1 MYRLHFRLFTA
12 VLCAMGLSGCYTQ
25 LHQYAWQRAK
35 VVDEAWF
42 QPAEAELYQ
51 AGDTFY
57 TKAYHG
63 PGRGCYAGYPFHW
76 VMLRGTGMATFC
88 PDEEKAE
95 AVYLPL
101 TKQSAAD
108 VQNSLDKGA
117 PYVIRVEIC
126 EDSGGDLKQL
136 PDSARLLPVKTFCN
150 LGVTADR
157 TLRNHRMRSR
167 TDAHKYYA
175 YPLGALTAVAVDAPL
190 SIAGT
195 AATVAIGVVSLPIG
209 LTYRLIESCTTQEAE
224 SP

>member
-1 MYRLHFRLFTA
+1 MHRLHFRLFTA

-117 PYVIRVEIC
+117 PYVICPAQHRRHRSHRGHRGSVPAH
-126 EDSGGDLKQL
+126 QPHL
-136 PDSARLLPVKTFCN
+136 PACRGLHLP
-150 LGVTADR
+150 GYR
-157 TLRNHRMRSR
+157 I
-167 TDAHKYYA
+167 
-175 YPLGALTAVAVDAPL
+175 PL
-190 SIAGT
+190 SAM
-195 AATVAIGVVSLPIG
+195 
-209 LTYRLIESCTTQEAE
+209 
-224 SP
+224 

>member
-1 MYRLHFRLFTA
+1 MKTRIFRLLTA
-12 VLCAMGLSGCYTQ
+12 ALCALGLSGCYTQ

-42 QPAEAELYQ
+42 QPAEPELYQ
-51 AGDTFY
+51 VGNKFY
-57 TKAYHG
+57 TRAYHG
-63 PGRGCYAGYPFHW
+63 SGRGCYAGYPFHW

-88 PDEEKAE
+88 PDEEKLE
-95 AVYLPL
+95 TVYLPL
-101 TKQSAAD
+101 TEQSAAD

-117 PYVIRVEIC
+117 PYVTHVEIRI
-126 EDSGGDLKQL
+126 DSGGDLKQL
-136 PDSARLLPVKTFCN
+136 PESGRLLPVKAFLS

-157 TLRNHRMRSR
+157 TLKNHRMHPR

-195 AATVAIGVVSLPIG
+195 AATVAAGVAALPIG
-209 LTYRLIESCTTQEAE
+209 LTYRLIEACLPEKKSE
-224 SP
+224 

>member
-1 MYRLHFRLFTA
+1 M
-12 VLCAMGLSGCYTQ
+12 VS
-25 LHQYAWQRAK
+25 
-35 VVDEAWF
+35 E
-42 QPAEAELYQ
+42 
-51 AGDTFY
+51 
-57 TKAYHG
+57 
-63 PGRGCYAGYPFHW
+63 
-76 VMLRGTGMATFC
+76 C

-117 PYVIRVEIC
+117 PHVILVEIC
-126 EDSGGDLKQL
+126 EDSGGGLKQL
-136 PDSARLLPVKTFCN
+136 PDSARLLPMKTFCN

-175 YPLGALTAVAVDAPL
+175 YPL

-209 LTYRLIESCTTQEAE
+209 LT
-224 SP
+224 

>member
-1 MYRLHFRLFTA
+1 MNSRTIHLFTA
-12 VLCAMGLSGCYTQ
+12 ALCAMGLSGCYTN

-51 AGDTFY
+51 AGSTFY

-63 PGRGCYAGYPFHW
+63 PGRGCYVGYPFRW
-76 VMLRGTGMATFC
+76 AMLRGTGMATFC

-157 TLRNHRMRSR
+157 TLRNHRMHPR

-209 LTYRLIESCTTQEAE
+209 LTYRLVESCTSQEAE

>member
-76 VMLRGTGMATFC
+76 AMLRGTGMATFC

-95 AVYLPL
+95 AVYPPL
-101 TKQSAAD
+101 TEQSAAD

-136 PDSARLLPVKTFCN
+136 PDSARLLP
-150 LGVTADR
+150 
-157 TLRNHRMRSR
+157 
-167 TDAHKYYA
+167 
-175 YPLGALTAVAVDAPL
+175 
-190 SIAGT
+190 
-195 AATVAIGVVSLPIG
+195 
-209 LTYRLIESCTTQEAE
+209 
-224 SP
+224 

>member
-1 MYRLHFRLFTA
+1 MKTSIFHPLA
-12 VLCAMGLSGCYTQ
+12 AALCALGLSGCYTQ

-35 VVDEAWF
+35 VVDDAWF
-42 QPAEAELYQ
+42 QPAEPEIYQ
-51 AGDTFY
+51 VGSKFY

-63 PGRGCYAGYPFHW
+63 SGRGCYAGYPFRW

-88 PDEEKAE
+88 PDEERLE
-95 AVYLPL
+95 TVYLPL
-101 TKQSAAD
+101 TEQSAAE

-117 PYVIRVEIC
+117 PYVTHVEIC
-126 EDSGGDLKQL
+126 IDSGGDLKQL
-136 PDSARLLPVKTFCN
+136 PESGRLLPVKAFLS

-157 TLRNHRMRSR
+157 TLKNHRMHPR

-195 AATVAIGVVSLPIG
+195 AATVVAGVVALPVA
-209 LTYRLIESCTTQEAE
+209 LTCQLVEACLPEKESE
-224 SP
+224 